1 MNNNNITPQV
11 NPIPE
16 EWNKKPK
23 NNKTIIIVLIVILVL
38 CIIGGSFYFIN
49 TNITN
54 KDKKN
59 GTNTTDTTDTT
70 NTTDT
75 TEAEENYTVITR
87 TTSSTEPTTTPKDVL
102 ERMGVITR
110 DKEETI
116 TKTLNNKEQ
125 TFRFTYYYQSTSIE
139 VFENGDFVKKSG
151 YYYKASISLNG
162 KSVNEYI
169 IGTGLTKEEAKN
181 KSILNTDNNIKTIN
195 DTESNKEYFLLLVP
209 YYVYSSVKNPIH
221 IVEPTIVDETGKVLI
236 KIQTQYDEYG
246 YTSANDSKYKV
257 TSEVVKANHGSFVVE
272 NNTVYYIKEQLC
284 NNSKDIL
291 TNVYSTNIKNGKVE
305 TTTYASKI
313 IAYGEGA
320 SC

>member
-1 MNNNNITPQV
+1 MNEQNNLTQQI

-23 NNKTIIIVLIVILVL
+23 NNKTLIIVLIILLVL

-49 TNITN
+49 TNVISTN
-54 KDKKN
+54 KKDKN
-59 GTNTTDTTDTT
+59 NTTVTTTQ
-70 NTTDT
+70 
-75 TEAEENYTVITR
+75 EEYTIVTR
-87 TTSSTEPTTTPKDVL
+87 TTSSTAPTTTPRDIL
-102 ERMGVITR
+102 EKMGVITR
-110 DKEETI
+110 DKTETI
-116 TKTLNNKEQ
+116 LKTLNGKEQ
-125 TFRFTYYYQSTSIE
+125 TFIFTYYYESTSLD
-139 VFENGDFVKKSG
+139 VFENEDFVKKSG
-151 YYYKASISLNG
+151 YDYKVLISLNG
-162 KSVNEYI
+162 KKVNEYT

-181 KSILNTDNNIKTIN
+181 KSILNTDNNIKTIK

-221 IVEPTIVDETGKVLI
+221 IVEPTIVNETGNVLI

-246 YTSANDSKYKV
+246 YTSANDSKYKI

-272 NNTVYYIKEQLC
+272 NNTIYYINEQLC
-284 NNSKDIL
+284 TNNSYDIL
-291 TNVYSTNIKNGKVE
+291 TNVYATTIKNGKVE

>member
-1 MNNNNITPQV
+1 MNEQNNFTQQI

-23 NNKTIIIVLIVILVL
+23 NNKTIIIVLIILLVL

-49 TNITN
+49 TNVISTN
-54 KDKKN
+54 KKDKN
-59 GTNTTDTTDTT
+59 NTTVTTTQD
-70 NTTDT
+70 
-75 TEAEENYTVITR
+75 EYTIVTR
-87 TTSSTEPTTTPKDVL
+87 TTSSTKPTTTPKDVL
-102 ERMGVITR
+102 EKMGVITR

-116 TKTLNNKEQ
+116 TKTLNGKEQ
-125 TFRFTYYYQSTSIE
+125 TFKLTYYYEATSIE
-139 VFENGDFVKKSG
+139 VFENGDYVRKDG
-151 YYYKASISLNG
+151 YYYKVLTSLNG
-162 KSVNEYI
+162 KKVNEYT
-169 IGTGLTKEEAKN
+169 IGTGLTKEDAKS

-221 IVEPTIVDETGKVLI
+221 IVEPTIVDETGNVLI

-257 TSEVVKANHGSFVVE
+257 TSEVVKANHGSFDVE
-272 NNTVYYIKEQLC
+272 NNTIYYINEQLC
-284 NNSKDIL
+284 NESKDIL

>member
-1 MNNNNITPQV
+1 MDNIGLGIVQCGV
-11 NPIPE
+11 QE
-16 EWNKKPK
+16 K
-23 NNKTIIIVLIVILVL
+23 NWKILIIVLIVILVL

-59 GTNTTDTTDTT
+59 GTNTTETTTQ
-70 NTTDT
+70 
-75 TEAEENYTVITR
+75 EEYTIVTR
-87 TTSSTEPTTTPKDVL
+87 TTSSTAPTTTPKEIL
-102 ERMGVITR
+102 EKMGVITR

-125 TFRFTYYYQSTSIE
+125 TFRFTYYYQSTSLD

-151 YYYKASISLNG
+151 YDYKVLISLNG
-162 KSVNEYI
+162 KKVNEYT

-181 KSILNTDNNIKTIN
+181 KSVLNTDNNIKTIKDN
-195 DTESNKEYFLLLVP
+195 ENNKEYFLLLVP
-209 YYVYSSVKNPIH
+209 YYVYSSIKNPIH
-221 IVEPTIVDETGKVLI
+221 IVEPTIVDETGNVLI

-272 NNTVYYIKEQLC
+272 NNTIYYINEQLC
-284 NNSKDIL
+284 TNDSYDIL
-291 TNVYSTNIKNGKVE
+291 TNVYATTIKNGKVE